1 MSVISSNI
9 KYLRNKKGISQT
21 ALAEAV
27 NLKRGNIAS
36 YEKELAQP
44 SIENL
49 MKLSD
54 YFKVDI
60 TQFIKQ
66 DLSKEDATDN
76 THSEGVIIQE
86 RHLFQGLKDRVTALK
101 GSSHHDPR
109 IQNLRKQNDEIFKM
123 VHGFKAYHKHRM
135 QSIDPNNESIKKIA
149 SDYDNIID
157 LLETVLN
164 SNKDLIKLLDK
175 Q

>member
-9 KYLRNKKGISQT
+9 KFLRNKKGMSQT

-27 NLKRGNIAS
+27 DLKRGNIAS

-49 MKLSD
+49 VKLAD
-54 YFKVDI
+54 YFKIDINQLIKTDMSPVDPLDVKPAGSI
-60 TQFIKQ
+60 TGEKI
-66 DLSKEDATDN
+66 
-76 THSEGVIIQE
+76 
-86 RHLFQGLKDRVTALK
+86 FQGLKERVGAFK
-101 GSSHHDPR
+101 GTGDQHQR
-109 IQNLRKQNDEIFKM
+109 IQHLKAQNEDIYKM
-123 VHGFKAYHKHRM
+123 VAGFRAYHKHRM
-135 QSIDPNNESIKKIA
+135 KSAAHNSDPVKKIA
-149 SDYDNIID
+149 SDYENIID

-175 Q
+175 

>member
-27 NLKRGNIAS
+27 DLKRGNIAS

-49 MKLSD
+49 VKLAD

-60 TQFIKQ
+60 NHIIKA
-66 DLSKEDATDN
+66 DLSKGNPIEHRIIPNNLTGEKILQGIKERVGSFKTTGDHYEKIQHLKAQNED
-76 THSEGVIIQE
+76 IY
-86 RHLFQGLKDRVTALK
+86 
-101 GSSHHDPR
+101 
-109 IQNLRKQNDEIFKM
+109 KM
-123 VHGFKAYHKHRM
+123 VAGFRAYHVHRM
-135 QSIDPNNESIKKIA
+135 KSTDHHSDTVRKIVIEGLISIKR
-149 SDYDNIID
+149 
-157 LLETVLN
+157 
-164 SNKDLIKLLDK
+164 IKA
-175 Q
+175 